1 MPLPAGITLSGVN
14 FSATDVNVPGVFTG
28 GLLVQGRGSVVPGTS
43 VLESFQSLLD
53 PDIIAKL
60 PGSFTAFGV
69 DLSAGWVGP
78 TQTVVTFTLSTGDT
92 FTLTNTS
99 DSLNPLTFIGLVS
112 TDAFDSVTMSIPPP
126 TSDSTALVIDNFTF
140 GSGGSGLA
148 VVPAPS
154 SGVLMVIGLAAVLG
168 FVAHAAPGAAAISA

>member
-60 PGSFTAFGV
+60 PGSFTA
-69 DLSAGWVGP
+69 LEW
-78 TQTVVTFTLSTGDT
+78 T
-92 FTLTNTS
+92 
-99 DSLNPLTFIGLVS
+99 
-112 TDAFDSVTMSIPPP
+112 
-126 TSDSTALVIDNFTF
+126 
-140 GSGGSGLA
+140 
-148 VVPAPS
+148 
-154 SGVLMVIGLAAVLG
+154 
-168 FVAHAAPGAAAISA
+168 